1 MNVLPFKER
10 KNDDSIFYTKTIRLI
25 MLYYLNT
32 ARIPRKMRGSFL
44 MSFREMVEALN
55 PRANIAQTMKG

>member
-25 MLYYLNT
+25 MHYYLNT
-32 ARIPRKMRGSFL
+32 ARIPCKMRGSFL

-55 PRANIAQTMKG
+55 PRANIAKTMKG